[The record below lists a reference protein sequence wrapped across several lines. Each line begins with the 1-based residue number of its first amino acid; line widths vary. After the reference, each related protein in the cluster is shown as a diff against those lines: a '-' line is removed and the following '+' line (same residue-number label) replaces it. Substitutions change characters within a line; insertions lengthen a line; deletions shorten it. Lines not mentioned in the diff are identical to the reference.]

1 MASLRPPLAI
11 SFLLPALV
19 AAPPQVHGLSLSSL
33 DRRVAPGD
41 DFFAYANGAW
51 LDSSM
56 PGVMGLLGNLTNE
69 QVAALIQ
76 AAAASKAPAGS
87 DRRKLGD
94 CYISLLDEATIEA
107 KGLDPLRPTLQA
119 IAAISDRQAL
129 ARQLGTT
136 LSTKSLFDFGV
147 SPDPDDS
154 SRYVPFL
161 DQGRL
166 GMPDRSYYLEDSKDM
181 AFIRTQYLEHVTFLL
196 KLAGLPDPEAHAAGV
211 LDLETRLA
219 QVHTSQEET
228 MDVLKGNNHWRR
240 TDFATKAPGLDW
252 EAYFGAAKLQGPK
265 IFVVRQPSA
274 FTGLSALTAT
284 VPLETW
290 KDYLAFQALQ
300 HRAQVLPRAVSRQS
314 YYFNQKVLAG
324 ASGSPKRWESAVAQT
339 NEALGELVGK
349 AYVARYFPPADKAHI
364 QKMVAHLK
372 AAFRSRIEPL
382 EWMAPATKAK
392 ALAKL
397 EAMRVGVGSPDQWQ
411 NYSGLKIVAGDAFGN
426 AERAERFR
434 YACAL
439 RKLGRPVDPSEWNM
453 TPQTVNAFY
462 QPSRN
467 ALNLPAAFLQPPMF
481 DPAHSDAINYGAIG
495 AVIGHEISHGFD
507 DMGAHFDAT
516 GTLRNW
522 WTPQDLR
529 HFQDSGQQLVK
540 QYDAYQPLPDLH
552 VNGSFTLGEN
562 IADLAGLAAAYDAYH
577 SSLNGH
583 EAPLVQGF
591 TGDQQFFLSFAQMWR
606 ADAGEAWLRK
616 QIHTDPHAPNQ
627 YRVDTVRNF
636 DAWYTAFQV
645 KPGQALYLAPAERV
659 RIW

>member
-1 MASLRPPLAI
+1 MASLRPSLAI

-19 AAPPQVHGLSLSSL
+19 AAPPQAHGLSLSSL

-41 DFFAYANGAW
+41 DFFAHANGAW

-56 PGVMGLLGNLTNE
+56 PGVMGLLWNLTNE
-69 QVAALIQ
+69 RVAALIQ
-76 AAAASKAPAGS
+76 AAAASKAPIGS

-94 CYISLLDEATIEA
+94 YYTSLLNEPAIEA
-107 KGLDPLRPTLQA
+107 KGLKPLRPTLKA
-119 IAAISDRQAL
+119 IAAISNRQAL
-129 ARQLGTT
+129 ARQLGAM
-136 LSTKSLFDFGV
+136 LATKSLFDFGV
-147 SPDPDDS
+147 SLDPDDS
-154 SRYVPFL
+154 NRYVPFL

-181 AFIRTQYLEHVTFLL
+181 AFIRTQYLEHVTVLL
-196 KLAGLPDPEAHAAGV
+196 KLAGLPDPEAHAARV

-219 QVHTSQEET
+219 QVHISQEET
-228 MDVLKGNNHWRR
+228 RDVLKGNNHWSQ
-240 TDFATKAPGLDW
+240 TDFTAKAPGLDW
-252 EAYFGAAKLQGPK
+252 EAFFAAAKLQGSK
-265 IFVVRQPSA
+265 IFVVWQPTA
-274 FTGLSALTAT
+274 FTGLSALTST

-290 KDYLAFQALQ
+290 KDYLVFHALQ

-314 YYFNQKVLAG
+314 DYFNQKVLAG
-324 ASGSPKRWESAVAQT
+324 ASSSPKRWMTAVDQT
-339 NEALGELVGK
+339 NRALGDVVGK
-349 AYVARYFPPADKAHI
+349 AYVAHYFPPADKASI
-364 QKMVAHLK
+364 RGMVSHLK
-372 AAFRSRIEPL
+372 AAFRSRIERL
-382 EWMAPATKAK
+382 DWMAPATKAK

-397 EAMRVGVGSPDQWQ
+397 EAMQVGVGNPDHWQ

-426 AERAERFR
+426 AERAEHFR

-439 RKLGRPVDPSEWNM
+439 RKLGRPVNRAEWNT
-453 TPQTVNAFY
+453 TPQTVNAYY
-462 QPSRN
+462 QPGRN
-467 ALNLPAAFLQPPMF
+467 ALYLPAAFLQPPMF
-481 DPAHSDAINYGAIG
+481 DPTHSDAINYGAIG
-495 AVIGHEISHGFD
+495 TVIGHEISHGFD

-529 HFQDSGQQLVK
+529 HFQDSGQHLVK
-540 QYDAYQPLPDLH
+540 QYDAYLPLPDLH
-552 VNGSFTLGEN
+552 VNGSLTLGEN

-577 SSLNGH
+577 FSLNGH

-591 TGDQQFFLSFAQMWR
+591 TGDQQFFLSFAQMGR
-606 ADAGEAWLRK
+606 ADATEASLRK

-627 YRVDTVRNF
+627 YRVNTVRNF

-645 KPGQALYLAPAERV
+645 KPGQALYLTPAERV

>member
-1 MASLRPPLAI
+1 MVSLRPLLATI
-11 SFLLPALV
+11 LLLPALV
-19 AAPPQVHGLSLSSL
+19 GAPPQVHGLSLSSL

-41 DFFAYANGAW
+41 DFFTYANGAW

-56 PGVMGLLGNLTNE
+56 PGVMGLLWDLTNE
-69 QVAALIQ
+69 RVAALIQ
-76 AAAASKAPAGS
+76 AAAASKAPIGS

-94 CYISLLDEATIEA
+94 FYTSLLNEPAIEA
-107 KGLDPLRPTLQA
+107 KGLKPLRPTLKA
-119 IAAISDRQAL
+119 IAAISNRQAL
-129 ARQLGTT
+129 ARQLGAM
-136 LSTKSLFDFGV
+136 LATKSLFDFGV
-147 SPDPDDS
+147 SLDPDDS

-181 AFIRTQYLEHVTFLL
+181 AFIRTQYLEHVTVLL
-196 KLAGLPDPEAHAAGV
+196 KLAGLPNPEAHAARV

-219 QVHTSQEET
+219 QVHISQEET
-228 MDVLKGNNHWRR
+228 RDVLKGNNHWSQ
-240 TDFATKAPGLDW
+240 TDFTAKAPGLDW
-252 EAYFGAAKLQGPK
+252 EAFFAAAKLQGSK
-265 IFVVRQPSA
+265 IFVVWQPTA
-274 FTGLSALTAT
+274 FTGLSALTSA

-290 KDYLAFQALQ
+290 KDYLVFHALQ
-300 HRAQVLPRAVSRQS
+300 HRAQVLPRVVSRQS
-314 YYFNQKVLAG
+314 DYFNHKVLAG
-324 ASGSPKRWESAVAQT
+324 ASGSPKRWKTAVDQT
-339 NEALGELVGK
+339 NWALGDLVGK
-349 AYVARYFPPADKAHI
+349 TYVAHYFPPADKASI
-364 QKMVAHLK
+364 RGMVSHLK
-372 AAFRSRIEPL
+372 AAFRSRIERL
-382 EWMAPATKAK
+382 DWMAPATKAK

-397 EAMRVGVGSPDQWQ
+397 EAMQVGVGNPDQWQ

-426 AERAERFR
+426 AERAEHFR

-439 RKLGRPVDPSEWNM
+439 RKLVRPVDRSEWNT

-462 QPSRN
+462 QRGRN
-467 ALNLPAAFLQPPMF
+467 ALYLPAAFLQPPMF

-529 HFQDSGQQLVK
+529 HFQDSGQHLVK
-540 QYDAYQPLPDLH
+540 QYDAYLPLPDLH
-552 VNGSFTLGEN
+552 VNGSLTLGEN

-577 SSLNGH
+577 FSLNGH

-606 ADAGEAWLRK
+606 ADATEASLRK

-627 YRVDTVRNF
+627 YRVNTVRNF

-645 KPGQALYLAPAERV
+645 KPGQALYLTPAERV